1 MSCCATLLLDERNA
15 RLPRC
20 RADRLGVI
28 AAVLLP
34 AHKRLHVSR
43 ADDLRLMPK
52 CFELTCPIECSHAG
66 FNDDGAAFDL
76 RQRHEKLIA
85 HHPALQDDATIPV
98 DAMELEYILRD
109 VHA

>member
-1 MSCCATLLLDERNA
+1 MAEVASPLRPYASRFAIE
-15 RLPRC
+15 PRY
-20 RADRLGVI
+20 L
-28 AAVLLP
+28 
-34 AHKRLHVSR
+34 R

-85 HHPALQDDATIPV
+85 HHPALQDDATVPV